1 MLRSLSPAPTYRPPP
16 FEHAGPRH
24 LCGCGARSAIRLQSA
39 SGELR
44 EMIGNGGPQEDTLDT
59 VINVALIGGAAYL
72 VYELF
77 FG

>member
-1 MLRSLSPAPTYRPPP
+1 MSHSLSQAPTYKPAP
-16 FEHAGPRH
+16 FERVGPRH
-24 LCGCGARSAIRLQSA
+24 LCGCSAREVVRLQNA

-44 EMIGNGGPQEDTLDT
+44 ELVGNGGSREDALDT

-72 VYELF
+72 VYEIF

>member
-1 MLRSLSPAPTYRPPP
+1 MSNSLRPAQTFRPPR
-16 FEHAGPRH
+16 FEGVGPRH
-24 LCGCGARSAIRLQSA
+24 LCGCGAKSAIRLQSA

-44 EMIGNGGPQEDTLDT
+44 TLIGQGPSEDTLDT
-59 VINVALIGGAAYL
+59 AINVALIGGAAYL